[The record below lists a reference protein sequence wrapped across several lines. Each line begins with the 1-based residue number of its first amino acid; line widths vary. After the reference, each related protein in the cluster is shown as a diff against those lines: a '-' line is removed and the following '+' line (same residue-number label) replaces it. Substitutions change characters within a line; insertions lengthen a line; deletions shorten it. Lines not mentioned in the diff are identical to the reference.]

1 MKIAFYDTKPY
12 DKIWFKPL
20 AKEHNF
26 DITFFETNSAET
38 LLYLPQATMQF
49 VYLLTMKRTKKSLI
63 YFMKQA
69 LKLFFSDVQD
79 MIMWI

>member
-26 DITFFETNSAET
+26 DITFF
-38 LLYLPQATMQF
+38 
-49 VYLLTMKRTKKSLI
+49 
-63 YFMKQA
+63 
-69 LKLFFSDVQD
+69 
-79 MIMWI
+79 